1 MLGTFREIWF
11 GQATST
17 PTTSLARSNENLAFT
32 VGRVLLSSR
41 GDGLE
46 QLATSIVVD
55 AQIGFDHHAGD
66 ANVGWSPSFLL
77 PAPTRDNVPLV

>member
-1 MLGTFREIWF
+1 MLGTLREMWF
-11 GQATST
+11 DRATST

-46 QLATSIVVD
+46 QLAT
-55 AQIGFDHHAGD
+55 
-66 ANVGWSPSFLL
+66 
-77 PAPTRDNVPLV
+77 